1 MTVENKQTWF
11 LFRTNNNCKASKLK
25 FLLFIERHLWIL
37 NFNFPLFVSASS
49 EYFKYLANSLLLT
62 TAEQSLAPSCEW
74 HKIFQV
80 PGHKTFRNT
89 NLQPLSLDRWRRIA
103 VLWKTTRRYNM
114 TELNNLQSRQK
125 KLILSKLNDGKL
137 CNSPGLWCVGWLTL
151 SHPSQSNCHT
161 GLSPTLSFKCIYLCN
176 SVREKL
182 SIWEYSLWF
191 SIKII

>member
-1 MTVENKQTWF
+1 MNF
-11 LFRTNNNCKASKLK
+11 N
-25 FLLFIERHLWIL
+25 FLLFV
-37 NFNFPLFVSASS
+37 NASS

-89 NLQPLSLDRWRRIA
+89 NLQPLSLDRWRRMA
-103 VLWKTTRRYNM
+103 VLWKTTRIQYDRIK
-114 TELNNLQSRQK
+114 QSRQR
-125 KLILSKLNDGKL
+125 KLILSELNYDKYDF
-137 CNSPGLWCVGWLTL
+137 PGLWFVGWLTL

-161 GLSPTLSFKCIYLCN
+161 GLNPTLSFKCIYLCN
-176 SVREKL
+176 SVRGKL